1 MNYEGLNDTQLWKL
15 ISADDRKAFGYSF
28 NLYSKDLF
36 RYGQKFTSAR
46 QVVEDAI
53 QDVFLDLWHK
63 RKTTSIDTSIKFYL
77 FTAFRREIIRKLSR
91 FRLQEPMDYF
101 APDHLLEASHM
112 EGIILQQG
120 KNESNQ
126 KLYKAIKNLS
136 ERQREAVYL
145 RFFADLT
152 YKEISDM
159 MGISVEA
166 LYNLIFKSI
175 KLLKESLRER
185 VHYQTK

>member
-1 MNYEGLNDTQLWKL
+1 MNYEGLNDTQIWKL

-28 NLYSKDLF
+28 KLYAKALF

-53 QDVFLDLWHK
+53 QDVFLDLWNK
-63 RKTTSIDTSIKFYL
+63 RKTTNIDQSIKFYL

-91 FRLQEPMDYF
+91 LRMQEPMDYF
-101 APDHLLEASHM
+101 TPEHLLEASYM
-112 EGIILQQG
+112 EGLIVQQG

-126 KLYKAIKNLS
+126 KLYKAIRNLS

-145 RFFADLT
+145 RYFANLT
-152 YKEISDM
+152 YKEISGM

-175 KLLKESLRER
+175 KVLKASLRES
-185 VHYQTK
+185 VQYQTK

>member
-28 NLYSKDLF
+28 TLYSKDLF
-36 RYGQKFTSAR
+36 RYGQKFTGAR
-46 QVVEDAI
+46 QVVEDSI

-63 RKTTSIDTSIKFYL
+63 RKTTNIEQSIKFYL
-77 FTAFRREIIRKLSR
+77 FTAFRREIIRKLSKLR
-91 FRLQEPMDYF
+91 QQEPMDYF
-101 APDHLLEASHM
+101 APEQLLEASHM

-126 KLYKAIKNLS
+126 QLYKAIRNLS

-145 RFFADLT
+145 RFFANLN
-152 YKEISDM
+152 YKEISGM

-175 KLLKESLRER
+175 KILKESLRES
-185 VHYQTK
+185 VQYQTK